1 MTPELE
7 DRIRL
12 RALEIWREEGY
23 PEGRA
28 REHWGNRQSANSEVS
43 GAESQVCD
51 QPTDQ
56 AAPEEGPELEEPLS
70 PVPLRRA
77 PWVDQLL

>member
-7 DRIRL
+7 ERIRL
-12 RALEIWREEGY
+12 RALEIWREEGC

-28 REHWGNRQSANSEVS
+28 REHWEQ
-43 GAESQVCD
+43 AERELGGDRGGKAGGD

-56 AAPEEGPELEEPLS
+56 AAPEEGVTEG
-70 PVPLRRA
+70 R
-77 PWVDQLL
+77 